1 MEAEK
6 IKKMVGGTFFSVS
19 FVKKDGTV
27 RNMRCRVGVKK
38 HLNANSRG
46 ETSAQKAA
54 KKDGNI
60 LTVFEINNGYRN
72 ILCDNIISL
81 KFNKRV
87 LSRDDVS
94 SSNWEYKIKK

>member
-1 MEAEK
+1 MKSEK
-6 IKKMVGGTFFSVS
+6 IKKLVGNTFFSVS
-19 FVKKDGTV
+19 FIKKDGTL

-38 HLNANSRG
+38 HLNASSKG
-46 ETSAQKAA
+46 ETPSQKAA

-72 ILCDNIISL
+72 ILCDNIVSL

-87 LSRDDVS
+87 LSRDNIS